1 MCYKG
6 KSLFFIY
13 IILSRFS
20 KVAALFVLGSGCTAF
35 HLPRSSAVG
44 LFAASEQETLSFCG
58 ISLCLFVVMHFV
70 FLW

>member
-20 KVAALFVLGSGCTAF
+20 KVAALFVLGCGCTAF
-35 HLPRSSAVG
+35 RLPRASAIG
-44 LFAASEQETLSFCG
+44 LGALEKLEALERLALRGTEPRLSG
-58 ISLCLFVVMHFV
+58 
-70 FLW
+70 